1 MTASP
6 FAAPATTSGID
17 WKTVNGALLYIEPL
31 GSEKVTSSYGESDVV
46 RSNIVVLDGPSAGD
60 RYDDCLVFPK
70 VLANQLRPKIGEKV
84 LGRLGQGQ
92 AKSGQSAPWLLA
104 EATASDIEIG
114 RAYLDAQSRSQFQA
128 PAAQQQAPAASSGGA
143 PPF

>member
-31 GSEKVTSSYGESDVV
+31 NSEKVTSNYGESDVV

-92 AKSGQSAPWLLA
+92 AKLGQSAPWLLA
-104 EATASDIEIG
+104 EATAADIEVG
-114 RAYLDAQSRSQFQA
+114 VAYINQQA
-128 PAAQQQAPAASSGGA
+128 SGQLQPPAPQQAPATNTGGQ